1 MKRIVKETLKSGKVQ
16 YRVEKNTT
24 FFGLIPCEWHTCTV
38 TIPFG
43 FGEVSCEA
51 VFNTLEEAQK
61 FCGVNPNPIV
71 NREIIV
77 NKGL

>member
-61 FCGVNPNPIV
+61 FCGVDSNPVI

>member
-71 NREIIV
+71 NREIIG

>member
-24 FFGLIPCEWHTCTV
+24 FFGLIPCEWYTCTV

>member
-24 FFGLIPCEWHTCTV
+24 FFGLIPCEWHTCMV

-51 VFNTLEEAQK
+51 VFNTLEEAQEFYGIHTDPVIDK
-61 FCGVNPNPIV
+61 EVV
-71 NREIIV
+71 SE
-77 NKGL
+77 